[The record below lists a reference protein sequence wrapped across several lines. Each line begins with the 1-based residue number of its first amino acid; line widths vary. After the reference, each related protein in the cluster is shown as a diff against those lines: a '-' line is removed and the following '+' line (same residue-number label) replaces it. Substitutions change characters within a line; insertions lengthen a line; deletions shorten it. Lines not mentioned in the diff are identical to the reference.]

1 MPKKFFLI
9 NQKQSDLV
17 WFYSVNNTHSTSRL
31 GVAER
36 GDPRVLLAKHRGF
49 TLIELLVVIAII
61 GVLVGILL
69 PAVQQARESARRMQ
83 CGSNL
88 RQLMLAMHSH
98 ESARRQFPAG
108 YLSDTS
114 RTDRDGE
121 TFDAAPGTGWGLLLA
136 PYLEEQD
143 TADSFA
149 GVSDPSQGVLHPANR
164 SLVAQLFQFFL
175 CPSSAGDQEP
185 FVVKDI
191 NGNPLVTGIELG
203 RSHYVV
209 NAGHEEPWG
218 IFPASSSWD
227 AIANGPFYRNSATRN
242 KSVTDGMS
250 TTVFLGEH
258 TSSLSEKSWAG
269 IVPGG
274 ASHPTQKFATRIG
287 TAADYAATLVLV
299 HSGPA
304 AAETALYGY
313 EVIHPPNSPA
323 SHVCQMYSDH
333 PGGAN
338 VVNGDGSVRFVSE
351 FINQDVWRYVSSMAG
366 GEVISSGAW

>member
-1 MPKKFFLI
+1 MIKKNFLI
-9 NQKQSDLV
+9 IQNFESMSFNRIRNRSK
-17 WFYSVNNTHSTSRL
+17 NSRL
-31 GVAER
+31 AALNACS
-36 GDPRVLLAKHRGF
+36 RVVFLPTRSGF

-61 GVLVGILL
+61 GVLIGILL

-98 ESARRQFPAG
+98 ESAQRQFPAG

-114 RTDRDGE
+114 RSDRDSN
-121 TFDAAPGTGWGLLLA
+121 TLDAAPGTGWGLLLA
-136 PYLEEQD
+136 PYLEEAAI
-143 TADSFA
+143 ADNFA
-149 GVSDPSQGVLHPANR
+149 QVNDPSQGVLHPANR
-164 SLVAQLFQFFL
+164 SLVAQKFQFFL

-191 NGNPLVTGIELG
+191 SGNPLADGIELG
-203 RSHYVV
+203 RSNYVA

-218 IFPASSSWD
+218 IFPASASWD
-227 AIANGPFYRNSATRN
+227 AIANGPFYRNSSTRN

-258 TSSLSEKSWAG
+258 TSSLSEKAWAG
-269 IVPGG
+269 VVPGG
-274 ASHPTQKFATRIG
+274 SSHPTHNFATRIG
-287 TAADYAATLVLV
+287 TAADHAATLVLV

-338 VVNGDGSVRFVSE
+338 VANGDGSVRFVSE
-351 FINQDVWRYVSSMAG
+351 FINQDVWQYVSSIAD

>member
-1 MPKKFFLI
+1 MQPMSFFSVKNKPPTARLVAPKD
-9 NQKQSDLV
+9 NDRLV
-17 WFYSVNNTHSTSRL
+17 I
-31 GVAER
+31 
-36 GDPRVLLAKHRGF
+36 PAKRSGF

-61 GVLVGILL
+61 GALVGILL

-114 RTDRDGE
+114 RNDRNSE
-121 TFDAAPGTGWGLLLA
+121 TLDAAPGTGWGLQLA
-136 PYLEEQD
+136 PYLEEAAI
-143 TADSFA
+143 ADNFA
-149 GVSDPSQGVLHPANR
+149 GVSNPSLGILHAANR
-164 SLVAQLFQFFL
+164 SLVSQKFQFFL
-175 CPSSAGDQEP
+175 CPSSAGAQEP

-191 NGNPLVTGIELG
+191 NGNPLAAGIELG
-203 RSHYVV
+203 RSHYVA
-209 NAGHEEPWG
+209 NAGHEEAWG
-218 IFPASSSWD
+218 MFPASSSWD
-227 AIANGPFYRNSATRN
+227 AIANGPLYRNSITRHR
-242 KSVTDGMS
+242 SVTDGMS

-258 TSSLSEKSWAG
+258 TASLSEKSWAG

-274 ASHPTQKFATRIG
+274 ASHPTEKFATSIG

-304 AAETALYGY
+304 AAETAIYGY

-338 VVNGDGSVRFVSE
+338 VSNGDGSVRFVSE
-351 FINQDVWRYVSSMAG
+351 FINQDVWRYVSSIAG
-366 GEVISSGAW
+366 GEVITSGAW

>member
-1 MPKKFFLI
+1 MKRF
-9 NQKQSDLV
+9 
-17 WFYSVNNTHSTSRL
+17 
-31 GVAER
+31 
-36 GDPRVLLAKHRGF
+36 GF

-61 GVLVGILL
+61 GVLVGLLL
-69 PAVQQARESARRMQ
+69 PSVQQARESARRMQ
-83 CGSNL
+83 CSSNL

-98 ESARRQFPAG
+98 ESGKRVFPAG
-108 YLSDTS
+108 YLCDTA
-114 RTDRDGE
+114 RNDRDNS
-121 TFDAAPGTGWGLLLA
+121 TFDAAPGTGWGLQLA
-136 PYLEEQD
+136 PYIEEASVASQ
-143 TADSFA
+143 FA
-149 GVSDPSQGVLHPANR
+149 GVSDPSQGILHPANR
-164 SLVAQLFQFFL
+164 NLVSQKFQFFL
-175 CPSSAGDQEP
+175 CPSSAGDRES

-191 NGNPLVTGIELG
+191 NGNPLGAGIELG
-203 RSHYVV
+203 RSHYVA
-209 NAGHEEPWG
+209 NSGHEEPWG
-218 IFPASSSWD
+218 MFPASSSWD
-227 AIANGPFYRNSATRN
+227 AIANGPLYRNSTTRHR
-242 KSVTDGMS
+242 SVTDGMS

-274 ASHPTQKFATRIG
+274 ASHPTPKFATRIG

-338 VVNGDGSVRFVSE
+338 VANGDGSVRFVSE
-351 FINQDVWRYVSSMAG
+351 FINQDVWRAVSSVAD
-366 GEVISSGAW
+366 GEVVTSGDW

>member
-1 MPKKFFLI
+1 MK
-9 NQKQSDLV
+9 
-17 WFYSVNNTHSTSRL
+17 RL
-31 GVAER
+31 
-36 GDPRVLLAKHRGF
+36 GF

-61 GVLVGILL
+61 GVLIGLLL
-69 PAVQQARESARRMQ
+69 PSVQQARESARRMQ

-98 ESARRQFPAG
+98 ESGKQLFPAG
-108 YLSDTS
+108 YLSDTT
-114 RTDRDGE
+114 RNDRDSS
-121 TFDAAPGTGWGLLLA
+121 TFDGAPGTGWGLQLA
-136 PYLEEQD
+136 PFLEE
-143 TADSFA
+143 AAMANNFA
-149 GVSDPSQGVLHPANR
+149 GVTDPGQGILHPANR
-164 SLVAQLFQFFL
+164 NLVSQKFQFFL
-175 CPSSAGDQEP
+175 CPSSAGDREP

-191 NGNPLVTGIELG
+191 GGSPLASGIELG
-203 RSHYVV
+203 RSHYVA

-218 IFPASSSWD
+218 MFPASQSWD
-227 AIANGPFYRNSATRN
+227 AIANGPLYRNSTTRQRT
-242 KSVTDGMS
+242 VTDGMS

-338 VVNGDGSVRFVSE
+338 VANGDGSVRFVSE
-351 FINQDVWRYVSSMAG
+351 FINQDVWRAVSSVAD
-366 GEVISSGAW
+366 GEVVSSGAW

>member
-1 MPKKFFLI
+1 MKNKLSTH
-9 NQKQSDLV
+9 QLRALK
-17 WFYSVNNTHSTSRL
+17 NN
-31 GVAER
+31 
-36 GDPRVLLAKHRGF
+36 DPLVLLAERSGF

-88 RQLMLAMHSH
+88 RQLMLAMHSL

-114 RTDRDGE
+114 RADRDVD

-136 PYLEEQD
+136 PYLEESAI
-143 TADSFA
+143 ADNFA
-149 GVSDPSQGVLHPANR
+149 GVSDPSQGVVHPANR
-164 SLVAQLFQFFL
+164 SLVSQKFQFFL

-191 NGNPLVTGIELG
+191 NGNPLATGIELG
-203 RSHYVV
+203 RSHYVA

-227 AIANGPFYRNSATRN
+227 AIANGPLYRNSTTRHR
-242 KSVTDGMS
+242 SVTDGMS

-274 ASHPTQKFATRIG
+274 ASHPTQKFATRVG

-304 AAETALYGY
+304 AAETASYGY

-338 VVNGDGSVRFVSE
+338 VANGDGSVRFVSE
-351 FINQDVWRYVSSMAG
+351 FINQDVWQYVSSIAG

>member
-1 MPKKFFLI
+1 ME
-9 NQKQSDLV
+9 
-17 WFYSVNNTHSTSRL
+17 NTHSTSRL
-31 GVAER
+31 G
-36 GDPRVLLAKHRGF
+36 GLTSSDSFVLPAKRPGF

-108 YLSDTS
+108 YLSDIS
-114 RTDRDGE
+114 RADRDVE

-136 PYLEEQD
+136 PYLEEQAI
-143 TADSFA
+143 ADNFA
-149 GVSDPSQGVLHPANR
+149 GVSDPSQGMLHPANR
-164 SLVAQLFQFFL
+164 SLVAQQLQFFL
-175 CPSSAGDQEP
+175 CPSSAGGQEP

-191 NGNPLVTGIELG
+191 NGNPQPPGIELG
-203 RSHYVV
+203 RSHYVA

-274 ASHPTQKFATRIG
+274 ASHPTQKFATRVG

-351 FINQDVWRYVSSMAG
+351 FINQDVWRYVSSMAA